1 MFSIVERFAERF
13 ASCGFA
19 SFWEHELRGDDEAP
33 SPRAVESYSLGPRC
47 NEKDEVNEIE
57 KDIFAI

>member
-1 MFSIVERFAERF
+1 MFSIVERFAER
-13 ASCGFA
+13 FA

-33 SPRAVESYSLGPRC
+33 SPRAVESYSLGPRR

-57 KDIFAI
+57 KDIFAIWMQ